1 MKRILGMV
9 VAIAAVLAYSTAAS
23 AALVVFDISGSG
35 ITWSRST
42 DANAAVPG
50 PPTYGGTCT
59 PGMESPPA
67 PTGAGND
74 CFRYAFAAGSSITVD
89 ITGSAVTMIGGT
101 IEIDTT
107 GTPTPLV
114 FGTINLSVDTTT
126 TIYGATTYMPAA
138 VGTLVGDSI
147 LWSTMAS
154 ASSAGTIR
162 CDGPNCGLISMTDG
176 ATVPFEPIFSAI
188 SNSSAVTGF
197 TLGQWDLNALHTSIL
212 ASTNATTRWSNVSAL
227 ANRHQ
232 AVFTFGPTGLGNPV
246 PEPASAALILLG
258 LGALA
263 LRSRKA

>member
-9 VAIAAVLAYSTAAS
+9 VAIAAVLAYSSAAS
-23 AALVVFDISGSG
+23 AALVVFDVSGSG

-42 DANAAVPG
+42 DVNASIPG
-50 PPTYGGTCT
+50 PPTNGGVCT

-74 CFRYAFAAGSSITVD
+74 CFRYSFAAGSSITVD

-101 IEIDTT
+101 LEIDTT

-126 TIYGATTYMPAA
+126 TIFGATPSGPAA
-138 VGTLVGDSI
+138 TGTLVGDSI
-147 LWSTMAS
+147 LWSSMAP
-154 ASSAGTIR
+154 ASSVGTIR
-162 CDGPNCGLISMTDG
+162 CDGPNCGLISMGDG
-176 ATVPFEPIFSAI
+176 VTVPFEPIFSAI
-188 SNSSAVTGF
+188 SNSAGATGF
-197 TLGQWDLNALHTSIL
+197 TLGQWDLNVGHTAIL
-212 ASTNATTRWSNVSAL
+212 ASTNATTRWSNVAAL

-232 AVFTFGPTGLGNPV
+232 GVITFGPGGLGNPV

>member
-9 VAIAAVLAYSTAAS
+9 VAIAAVLAYSTVAS
-23 AALVVFDISGSG
+23 AALVTFDLTGSG
-35 ITWSRST
+35 ITWSRSS
-42 DANAAVPG
+42 DVNAAIPG
-50 PPTYGGTCT
+50 PPNYGGVCT

-67 PTGAGND
+67 PGGAGND
-74 CFRYAFAAGSSITVD
+74 CFRYAFAAGSSVTVD
-89 ITGSAVTMIGGT
+89 ITGTAVTMIGGT

-107 GTPTPLV
+107 GTPTPLN
-114 FGTINLSVDTTT
+114 FGAINLSVDTTT
-126 TIYGATTYMPAA
+126 TLYGATAYMPAA
-138 VGTLVGDSI
+138 TGTLVGDSI
-147 LWSTMAS
+147 LWSSMVS

-162 CDGPNCGLISMTDG
+162 CDGPNCGLISMPDG
-176 ATVPFEPIFSAI
+176 VTIPFEPIFSGI

-197 TLGQWDLNALHTSIL
+197 TLGEWALDVGHTAIL
-212 ASTNATTRWSNVSAL
+212 ASTNATTRWSNVAAL

-232 AVFTFGPTGLGNPV
+232 GVITFGPTGLGNPV